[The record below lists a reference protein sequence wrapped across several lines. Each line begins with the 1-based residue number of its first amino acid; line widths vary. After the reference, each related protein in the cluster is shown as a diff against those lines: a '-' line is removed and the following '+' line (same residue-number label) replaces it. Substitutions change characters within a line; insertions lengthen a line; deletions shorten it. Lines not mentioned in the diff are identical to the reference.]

1 MKKVEIQYGA
11 TSVNAQ
17 MTGLK
22 TNESQ
27 RFVLCES
34 KELQGHLILILEYE
48 IVNQVSLP

>member
-1 MKKVEIQYGA
+1 MKKVEIQYGVN
-11 TSVNAQ
+11 SVNAQ

-34 KELQGHLILILEYE
+34 KELQGQIRLEYE